1 MTLGFSLEPSIQNT
15 IYSPDQLIAGNFPV
29 STDTITLA
37 SGNNLVRGTLL
48 GQQTASIYATAATA
62 ATSTGG
68 ANTGHGTIGTIS
80 AGAAVKFGTYRI
92 NMTSST
98 AFTVTDPAGIQIGTG
113 TAGAAFTDA
122 QVTLTV
128 TAGGTAFVA
137 TDGFNLVVEEAAGS
151 GAGLYVPATATATDG
166 SQDPRNWVLLA
177 EDTNTSSTG
186 TNAATACPVY
196 IAGEF
201 DANMITLG
209 AGLTAPGVKTALRQA
224 SSNIIL
230 KTGALSNAII

>member
-68 ANTGHGTIGTIS
+68 ANTGNGTIGTIS

-98 AFTVTDPAGIQIGTG
+98 AFT
-113 TAGAAFTDA
+113 AAFTDA

-137 TDGFNLVVEEAAGS
+137 NDGFNLVVEEAAGS